1 MSETPTE
8 GAIKHYQEASNISR
22 QMTPD
27 KSPNELIRYVGWVL
41 REIAHGNQELATG
54 VRATYILLEKVD
66 QRLARLE
73 QSRR

>member
-1 MSETPTE
+1 MSEKPTE

-22 QMTPD
+22 QMTPEKGD
-27 KSPNELIRYVGWVL
+27 NQLIRYLGWIL

-54 VRATYILLEKVD
+54 LRATYILLEKVD